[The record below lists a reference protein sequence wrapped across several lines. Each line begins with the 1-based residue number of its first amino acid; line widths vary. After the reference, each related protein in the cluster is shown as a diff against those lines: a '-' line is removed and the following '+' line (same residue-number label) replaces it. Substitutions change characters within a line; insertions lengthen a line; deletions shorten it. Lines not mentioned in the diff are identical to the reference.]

1 MYCLVTAQVPGNE
14 VYMENPTE
22 MSPDY
27 SCADGDTPL
36 GFQCISMTYPE
47 LTTDINDYPCF
58 TVNNVTGRHIEVLVS
73 ELKTDHAC
81 MFHA

>member
-1 MYCLVTAQVPGNE
+1 MGLFRVIADQVT
-14 VYMENPTE
+14 YMENPTE

-27 SCADGDTPL
+27 SCAARDTPL
-36 GFQCISMTYPE
+36 GFQCIMMTSPG

-58 TVNNVTGRHIEVLVS
+58 IVNDVTGRYIEVLVS

-81 MFHA
+81 TFHA